1 MISNTEKPKGLKSGL
16 EQVEENLKELNEKN
30 LYIGEI
36 QLQIK
41 AGCYSLENSFEPKY
55 SENETEF
62 IFYTDMDD
70 LKVSF
75 NLFTLIQQNENFEFE
90 IGFEALF
97 ISKLRSF
104 GIHILNEEGIYVS
117 KIAIISSHYLGE
129 NNFSYYEGVLKSIEI
144 KNYIKNISGKNYNFD
159 NGRERLEIGEGYF
172 DYELGCQGHSSY
184 IAVQI
189 HGIEMNGL
197 GSEFGYA
204 INFVDLNISQVLRL
218 RDKKLRELFASLENN
233 ELDRMLFSL
242 LDSITELNSASGVGS
257 VVSRINL
264 LKLFSPTYREYSLD
278 SWYKDYLSV
287 SLETILNKLTDL
299 FLSIESSK
307 NEIRY
312 CAIFLKHQSEILKK
326 LKEIL
331 FLE

>member
-1 MISNTEKPKGLKSGL
+1 MISNTEKPEGLKSGL

-36 QLQIK
+36 KLQIK

-70 LKVSF
+70 LKISF

-90 IGFEALF
+90 IGFKALF
-97 ISKLRSF
+97 ISKLRSL

-117 KIAIISSHYLGE
+117 KIAIISSNYLLRDC
-129 NNFSYYEGVLKSIEI
+129 FSYYEGVLKSIEI
-144 KNYIKNISGKNYNFD
+144 KNYVKNISGNNYNFD
-159 NGRERLEIGEGYF
+159 NGRERLEIIEGYF
-172 DYELGCQGHSSY
+172 DYELGYQVHSSY

-189 HGIEMNGL
+189 HGIEMNGF

-204 INFVDLNISQVLRL
+204 INFIDLNLSNVLRL
-218 RDKKLRELFASLENN
+218 RDKKIRELFASLEDS
-233 ELDRMLFSL
+233 ELDRMLFAV
-242 LDSITELNSASGVGS
+242 LDSIIELSSASGVGS
-257 VVSRINL
+257 AVNRINL

-287 SLETILNKLTDL
+287 SLETILNKVTDL
-299 FLSIESSK
+299 FLSIEGSK

-312 CAIFLKHQSEILKK
+312 CATYLKRQSEILKK

-331 FLE
+331 FFE